1 MVTRISVTT
10 VLRIDWY
17 SDTKT
22 VIARLVL
29 STRMSVQRCTLEFTN
44 PVRELEF
51 SAVREQAFILMDSAY
66 LYVELPNITLGLD
79 YDWVETWR
87 WV

>member
-1 MVTRISVTT
+1 MP
-10 VLRIDWY
+10 
-17 SDTKT
+17 
-22 VIARLVL
+22 
-29 STRMSVQRCTLEFTN
+29 VQRFTLEFTN